1 MFTVGVFV
9 FKDVSCDLN
18 QEGVQLSLVPAVK
31 SLKKKKKKNQKTH
44 IVFIFYIINTARQ
57 M

>member
-31 SLKKKKKKNQKTH
+31 SLKKKNKTKKSKNTYCL
-44 IVFIFYIINTARQ
+44 YILHN
-57 M
+57 

>member
-18 QEGVQLSLVPAVK
+18 QEGVQLSLVPAVQ
-31 SLKKKKKKNQKTH
+31 SLKKNKTKKLKNTYCL
-44 IVFIFYIINTARQ
+44 YILHN
-57 M
+57 